1 MGKNR
6 RDLFQRKSF
15 FETAY
20 LYGDNSCSCCGYI
33 FYFLFFIEYKQP
45 GNSDS
50 LDKYVALLE
59 EPVLDSSQIQVY
71 LSSQDKITVEE
82 KTASVTY
89 SSKGSVLIN
98 EEKQETD
105 SLEKVEQ
112 EYKPDC
118 GTEGKNLPT

>member
-1 MGKNR
+1 MKYGKNR
-6 RDLFQRKSF
+6 EGTCFKESLF

-33 FYFLFFIEYKQP
+33 FIFLIEYKQP

-98 EEKQETD
+98 EENK
-105 SLEKVEQ
+105 
-112 EYKPDC
+112 KP
-118 GTEGKNLPT
+118 TL